1 MYLNA
6 KADWMF
12 DCCLANMHFP
22 LDSILHLIRSSLF
35 ARQKPPPKR
44 QQEQSAR

>member
-6 KADWMF
+6 MADWML
-12 DCCLANMHFP
+12 DCYLLNMHFP
-22 LDSILHLIRSSLF
+22 LDSILHLIISSLF

-44 QQEQSAR
+44 